1 MQKCELEY
9 KTPYELLV
17 ATVLSAQSTDVRVN
31 IVTKELFKNFNTPEK
46 ILKLG
51 EEKLMEYIKSIG
63 FYNVKSK
70 NIIALSHLL
79 IQNYDSQ
86 VPDEMDEL
94 LKLPGVGRK
103 TANVVLSNCFG
114 VPAIAV
120 DTHVFRVSTRLGFS
134 DKKDPLQVE
143 QDLMKKISKKYWTDA
158 HHAFIFM
165 EEGFVRQG
173 IQCVS
178 YVQYKAIVN
187 FIKEKGRKEGFSEK
201 SWHYIS
207 NKLYTDCYIC
217 CYVP

>member
-1 MQKCELEY
+1 MSKYNIIVKTLLDTYPDAKCELEY

-120 DTHVFRVSTRLGFS
+120 DTHVFRVSTRMGFS

-158 HHAFIFM
+158 HHAFIFHGRRVCKARNPM
-165 EEGFVRQG
+165 CELCSVQ
-173 IQCVS
+173 S
-178 YVQYKAIVN
+178 YCKFYK
-187 FIKEKGRKEGFSEK
+187 KKKG
-201 SWHYIS
+201 
-207 NKLYTDCYIC
+207 
-217 CYVP
+217 

>member
-1 MQKCELEY
+1 MNKYNIIVKTLLDTYPDAKCELEY

-31 IVTKELFKNFNTPEK
+31 IVTKELFKNYNTPEK

-158 HHAFIFM
+158 HHAFIFHGRRICKARNPIC
-165 EEGFVRQG
+165 ELCSVQ
-173 IQCVS
+173 S
-178 YVQYKAIVN
+178 YCKFYK
-187 FIKEKGRKEGFSEK
+187 KKKG
-201 SWHYIS
+201 
-207 NKLYTDCYIC
+207 
-217 CYVP
+217 

>member
-1 MQKCELEY
+1 MSKYNIIVKTLLDTYPDAKCELEY
-9 KTPYELLV
+9 QTPYELLV

-31 IVTKELFKNFNTPEK
+31 IVTKELFKNYNTPEK

-158 HHAFIFM
+158 HHAFIFHGRRICKARNPIC
-165 EEGFVRQG
+165 ELCSVQ
-173 IQCVS
+173 S
-178 YVQYKAIVN
+178 YCKFYK
-187 FIKEKGRKEGFSEK
+187 KKKG
-201 SWHYIS
+201 
-207 NKLYTDCYIC
+207 
-217 CYVP
+217 

>member
-1 MQKCELEY
+1 MSKYNIIVKTLLDTYPDAKCELEY
-9 KTPYELLV
+9 QTPYELLV

-31 IVTKELFKNFNTPEK
+31 IVTKELFKNYNTPEK

-86 VPDEMDEL
+86 VPEQMDEL

-158 HHAFIFM
+158 HHAFIFHGRRICKARNPM
-165 EEGFVRQG
+165 CELCSVQ
-173 IQCVS
+173 S
-178 YVQYKAIVN
+178 YCKFYK
-187 FIKEKGRKEGFSEK
+187 KKKG
-201 SWHYIS
+201 
-207 NKLYTDCYIC
+207 
-217 CYVP
+217 

>member
-1 MQKCELEY
+1 MNKYNIIVKTLLDTYPDAKCELEY

-158 HHAFIFM
+158 HHAFIFHGRRICKARNPIC
-165 EEGFVRQG
+165 ELCSVQ
-173 IQCVS
+173 S
-178 YVQYKAIVN
+178 YCKFYK
-187 FIKEKGRKEGFSEK
+187 KKKG
-201 SWHYIS
+201 
-207 NKLYTDCYIC
+207 
-217 CYVP
+217 

>member
-1 MQKCELEY
+1 MSKYNIIVKTLLDTYPDAKCELEY
-9 KTPYELLV
+9 KSPYELLV
-17 ATVLSAQSTDVRVN
+17 ATVLSAQSTDIRVN
-31 IVTKELFKNFNTPEK
+31 IVTKELFKNYNTPEK

-158 HHAFIFM
+158 HHAFIFHGRRICKARNPM
-165 EEGFVRQG
+165 CELCSVQ
-173 IQCVS
+173 S
-178 YVQYKAIVN
+178 YCKFYK
-187 FIKEKGRKEGFSEK
+187 KKKG
-201 SWHYIS
+201 
-207 NKLYTDCYIC
+207 
-217 CYVP
+217 

>member
-1 MQKCELEY
+1 MSKYNIIIKTLLDTYPDAKCELEY

-158 HHAFIFM
+158 HHAFIFHGRRVCKARNPM
-165 EEGFVRQG
+165 CELCSVQ
-173 IQCVS
+173 S
-178 YVQYKAIVN
+178 YCKFYK
-187 FIKEKGRKEGFSEK
+187 KKKG
-201 SWHYIS
+201 
-207 NKLYTDCYIC
+207 
-217 CYVP
+217 

>member
-1 MQKCELEY
+1 MSKYNIIVKTLLDTYPDAKCELEY

-31 IVTKELFKNFNTPEK
+31 IVTKELFKNYNTPEK

-86 VPDEMDEL
+86 VPEQMDEL

-158 HHAFIFM
+158 HHAFIFHGRRICKSRNPM
-165 EEGFVRQG
+165 CELCSVQ
-173 IQCVS
+173 S
-178 YVQYKAIVN
+178 YCKFYK
-187 FIKEKGRKEGFSEK
+187 KKKG
-201 SWHYIS
+201 
-207 NKLYTDCYIC
+207 
-217 CYVP
+217 

>member
-1 MQKCELEY
+1 MSKYNIIVKTLLDTYPDAKCELEY

-158 HHAFIFM
+158 HHAFIFHGRRICKARNPIC
-165 EEGFVRQG
+165 ELCSVQ
-173 IQCVS
+173 S
-178 YVQYKAIVN
+178 YCKFYK
-187 FIKEKGRKEGFSEK
+187 KKKG
-201 SWHYIS
+201 
-207 NKLYTDCYIC
+207 
-217 CYVP
+217 

>member
-1 MQKCELEY
+1 MSKYNIIVKKLLNTYPDAKCELEY

-17 ATVLSAQSTDVRVN
+17 ATVLSAQSTDIRVN
-31 IVTKELFKNFNTPEK
+31 IVTKELFKNYNTPEK

-158 HHAFIFM
+158 HHAFIFHGRRVCKARNPM
-165 EEGFVRQG
+165 CELCSVQ
-173 IQCVS
+173 S
-178 YVQYKAIVN
+178 YCKFYK
-187 FIKEKGRKEGFSEK
+187 KKKG
-201 SWHYIS
+201 
-207 NKLYTDCYIC
+207 
-217 CYVP
+217 

>member
-1 MQKCELEY
+1 MSKYNIIVKTLLDTYPDAKCELEY

-31 IVTKELFKNFNTPEK
+31 IVTKELFKNYNTPEK

-86 VPDEMDEL
+86 VPNEMDEL

-158 HHAFIFM
+158 HHAFIFHGRRICKARNPIC
-165 EEGFVRQG
+165 ELCSVQ
-173 IQCVS
+173 S
-178 YVQYKAIVN
+178 YCKFYK
-187 FIKEKGRKEGFSEK
+187 KKKG
-201 SWHYIS
+201 
-207 NKLYTDCYIC
+207 
-217 CYVP
+217 

>member
-1 MQKCELEY
+1 MSKYNIIVKTLLDTYPDAKCELEY

-158 HHAFIFM
+158 HHAFIFHGRRVCKARNPIC
-165 EEGFVRQG
+165 ELCSVQ
-173 IQCVS
+173 S
-178 YVQYKAIVN
+178 YCKFYK
-187 FIKEKGRKEGFSEK
+187 KKKG
-201 SWHYIS
+201 
-207 NKLYTDCYIC
+207 
-217 CYVP
+217 

>member
-1 MQKCELEY
+1 MSKYNIIVKTLLDTYPDAKCELEY
-9 KTPYELLV
+9 QTPYELLV

-31 IVTKELFKNFNTPEK
+31 IVTKELFKNYNTPEK

-114 VPAIAV
+114 VPTIAV

-158 HHAFIFM
+158 HHAFIFHGRRICKARNPIC
-165 EEGFVRQG
+165 ELCSVQ
-173 IQCVS
+173 S
-178 YVQYKAIVN
+178 YCKFYK
-187 FIKEKGRKEGFSEK
+187 KKKG
-201 SWHYIS
+201 
-207 NKLYTDCYIC
+207 
-217 CYVP
+217 

>member
-1 MQKCELEY
+1 MSKYNIIVKTLLDTYPDAKCELEY

-31 IVTKELFKNFNTPEK
+31 IVTKELFKNYNTPEK

-158 HHAFIFM
+158 HHAFIFHGRRVCKARNPM
-165 EEGFVRQG
+165 CELCSVQ
-173 IQCVS
+173 S
-178 YVQYKAIVN
+178 YCKFYK
-187 FIKEKGRKEGFSEK
+187 KKKG
-201 SWHYIS
+201 
-207 NKLYTDCYIC
+207 
-217 CYVP
+217 

>member
-1 MQKCELEY
+1 MSKYNIIVKTLLDTYPDAKCELEY

-31 IVTKELFKNFNTPEK
+31 IVTKELFKNYYTPEK

-158 HHAFIFM
+158 HHAFIFHGRRICKARNPM
-165 EEGFVRQG
+165 CELCSVQ
-173 IQCVS
+173 S
-178 YVQYKAIVN
+178 YCKFYK
-187 FIKEKGRKEGFSEK
+187 KKKG
-201 SWHYIS
+201 
-207 NKLYTDCYIC
+207 
-217 CYVP
+217 

>member
-1 MQKCELEY
+1 MSKHNIIVKTLLDTYPDAKCELEY

-31 IVTKELFKNFNTPEK
+31 IVTKELFKNYNTPEK

-158 HHAFIFM
+158 HHAFIFHGRRICKARNPIC
-165 EEGFVRQG
+165 ELCSVQ
-173 IQCVS
+173 S
-178 YVQYKAIVN
+178 YCKFYK
-187 FIKEKGRKEGFSEK
+187 KKKG
-201 SWHYIS
+201 
-207 NKLYTDCYIC
+207 
-217 CYVP
+217 

>member
-1 MQKCELEY
+1 MSKYNIIVKTLLDTYPDAKCELEY

-31 IVTKELFKNFNTPEK
+31 IVTKELFKNYNTPEK

-51 EEKLMEYIKSIG
+51 EERLMEYIKSIG

-158 HHAFIFM
+158 HHAFIFHGRRICKARNPM
-165 EEGFVRQG
+165 CELCSVQ
-173 IQCVS
+173 S
-178 YVQYKAIVN
+178 YCKFYK
-187 FIKEKGRKEGFSEK
+187 KKKG
-201 SWHYIS
+201 
-207 NKLYTDCYIC
+207 
-217 CYVP
+217 

>member
-1 MQKCELEY
+1 MSKYNIIVKTLLDTYPDAKCELEY

-86 VPDEMDEL
+86 VPEQMDEL

-158 HHAFIFM
+158 HHAFIFHGRRICKARNPIC
-165 EEGFVRQG
+165 ELCSVQ
-173 IQCVS
+173 S
-178 YVQYKAIVN
+178 YCKFYK
-187 FIKEKGRKEGFSEK
+187 KKKG
-201 SWHYIS
+201 
-207 NKLYTDCYIC
+207 
-217 CYVP
+217 

>member
-1 MQKCELEY
+1 MSKYNIIVKTLLDTYPDAKCELEY

-31 IVTKELFKNFNTPEK
+31 IVTKELFKNYNTPEK

-86 VPDEMDEL
+86 VPEQMDEL

-158 HHAFIFM
+158 HHAFIFHGRRICKARNPIC
-165 EEGFVRQG
+165 ELCSVQ
-173 IQCVS
+173 S
-178 YVQYKAIVN
+178 YCIFYK
-187 FIKEKGRKEGFSEK
+187 KKKG
-201 SWHYIS
+201 
-207 NKLYTDCYIC
+207 
-217 CYVP
+217 

>member
-1 MQKCELEY
+1 MSKYNIIVKTLLDTYPDAKCELEY

-31 IVTKELFKNFNTPEK
+31 IVTKELFKNYNTPEK

-51 EEKLMEYIKSIG
+51 EERLMEYIKSIG

-86 VPDEMDEL
+86 VPEQMDEL

-134 DKKDPLQVE
+134 DKRDPLQVE

-158 HHAFIFM
+158 HHAFIFHGRRICKARNPM
-165 EEGFVRQG
+165 CELCSVQ
-173 IQCVS
+173 S
-178 YVQYKAIVN
+178 YCKFYK
-187 FIKEKGRKEGFSEK
+187 K
-201 SWHYIS
+201 
-207 NKLYTDCYIC
+207 NKW
-217 CYVP
+217 

>member
-1 MQKCELEY
+1 MSKYNIIVKTLLDTYPDAKCELEY

-31 IVTKELFKNFNTPEK
+31 IVTKELFKNYNTPEK

-120 DTHVFRVSTRLGFS
+120 DTHVFRVSTRMGFS

-158 HHAFIFM
+158 HHAFIFHGRRICKARNPIC
-165 EEGFVRQG
+165 ELCSVQ
-173 IQCVS
+173 S
-178 YVQYKAIVN
+178 YCKFYK
-187 FIKEKGRKEGFSEK
+187 KKKG
-201 SWHYIS
+201 
-207 NKLYTDCYIC
+207 
-217 CYVP
+217 

>member
-1 MQKCELEY
+1 MSKYNIIVKTLLDTYPDAKCELEY

-31 IVTKELFKNFNTPEK
+31 IVTKELFKNYNTPEK

-70 NIIALSHLL
+70 NIITLSHLL

-86 VPDEMDEL
+86 VPEQMDEL

-158 HHAFIFM
+158 HHAFIFHGRRICKARNPM
-165 EEGFVRQG
+165 CELCSVQ
-173 IQCVS
+173 S
-178 YVQYKAIVN
+178 YCKFYK
-187 FIKEKGRKEGFSEK
+187 KKKG
-201 SWHYIS
+201 
-207 NKLYTDCYIC
+207 
-217 CYVP
+217 

>member
-1 MQKCELEY
+1 MSKYNIIVKTLLDTYPDAKCELEY

-31 IVTKELFKNFNTPEK
+31 IVTKELFKNYNTPEK

-51 EEKLMEYIKSIG
+51 EERLMEYIKSIG

-158 HHAFIFM
+158 HHAFIFHGRRICKSRNPM
-165 EEGFVRQG
+165 CELCSVQ
-173 IQCVS
+173 S
-178 YVQYKAIVN
+178 YCKFYK
-187 FIKEKGRKEGFSEK
+187 KKKG
-201 SWHYIS
+201 
-207 NKLYTDCYIC
+207 
-217 CYVP
+217 

>member
-1 MQKCELEY
+1 MSKYNIIVKTLLDTYPDAKCELEY

-31 IVTKELFKNFNTPEK
+31 IVTKELFKNYNTPEK

-158 HHAFIFM
+158 HHAFIFHGRRICKARNPM
-165 EEGFVRQG
+165 CEICSVQ
-173 IQCVS
+173 S
-178 YVQYKAIVN
+178 YCKFYK
-187 FIKEKGRKEGFSEK
+187 KKRGRKEGF
-201 SWHYIS
+201 
-207 NKLYTDCYIC
+207 
-217 CYVP
+217 

>member
-1 MQKCELEY
+1 MSKYNIIVKTLLDTYPDAKCELEY

-158 HHAFIFM
+158 HHAFIFHGRRVCKARNPM
-165 EEGFVRQG
+165 CELCSVQ
-173 IQCVS
+173 S
-178 YVQYKAIVN
+178 YCKFYK
-187 FIKEKGRKEGFSEK
+187 KKKGRKEGF
-201 SWHYIS
+201 
-207 NKLYTDCYIC
+207 
-217 CYVP
+217 

>member
-1 MQKCELEY
+1 MSKYNIIVKTLLDTYPDAKCELEY

-120 DTHVFRVSTRLGFS
+120 DSHVFRVSTRMGFS

-143 QDLMKKISKKYWTDA
+143 QDLMKKISKNYWTDA
-158 HHAFIFM
+158 HHAFIFHGRRICKARNPIC
-165 EEGFVRQG
+165 ELCSVQ
-173 IQCVS
+173 S
-178 YVQYKAIVN
+178 YCKFYK
-187 FIKEKGRKEGFSEK
+187 KKKG
-201 SWHYIS
+201 
-207 NKLYTDCYIC
+207 
-217 CYVP
+217 

>member
-1 MQKCELEY
+1 MNKYNIIVKTLLDTYPDAKCELEY

-31 IVTKELFKNFNTPEK
+31 IVTKELFKNYNTPEK

-86 VPDEMDEL
+86 VPEQMDEL

-158 HHAFIFM
+158 HHAFIFHGRRICKARNPIC
-165 EEGFVRQG
+165 ELCSVQ
-173 IQCVS
+173 S
-178 YVQYKAIVN
+178 YCKFYK
-187 FIKEKGRKEGFSEK
+187 KKKG
-201 SWHYIS
+201 
-207 NKLYTDCYIC
+207 
-217 CYVP
+217 

>member
-1 MQKCELEY
+1 MSKYNIIVKTLLDTYPDAKCELEY

-79 IQNYDSQ
+79 IQNNDSQ

-158 HHAFIFM
+158 HHAFIFHGRRICKARNPIC
-165 EEGFVRQG
+165 ELCSVQ
-173 IQCVS
+173 S
-178 YVQYKAIVN
+178 YCKFYK
-187 FIKEKGRKEGFSEK
+187 KKKG
-201 SWHYIS
+201 
-207 NKLYTDCYIC
+207 
-217 CYVP
+217 

>member
-1 MQKCELEY
+1 MSKYNIIVKTLLDTYPDAKCELEY

-31 IVTKELFKNFNTPEK
+31 IVTKELFKNYNTPEK

-86 VPDEMDEL
+86 VPDEMDEI
-94 LKLPGVGRK
+94 LKLTGVGRK

-158 HHAFIFM
+158 HHAFIFHGRRICKARNPM
-165 EEGFVRQG
+165 CELCSVQ
-173 IQCVS
+173 S
-178 YVQYKAIVN
+178 YCKFYK
-187 FIKEKGRKEGFSEK
+187 KKRGRKEGF
-201 SWHYIS
+201 
-207 NKLYTDCYIC
+207 
-217 CYVP
+217 

>member
-1 MQKCELEY
+1 MSKYNIIVKTLLDTYPDAKCELEY

-31 IVTKELFKNFNTPEK
+31 IVTKELFKNYNTPEK

-114 VPAIAV
+114 APAIAV

-158 HHAFIFM
+158 HHAFIFHGRRICKARNPIC
-165 EEGFVRQG
+165 ELCSVQ
-173 IQCVS
+173 S
-178 YVQYKAIVN
+178 YCKFYK
-187 FIKEKGRKEGFSEK
+187 KKKG
-201 SWHYIS
+201 
-207 NKLYTDCYIC
+207 
-217 CYVP
+217 

>member
-1 MQKCELEY
+1 MSKYNIIVKTLLDTYPDAKCELEY

-31 IVTKELFKNFNTPEK
+31 IVTKELFKNYNTPEK

-63 FYNVKSK
+63 FYNIKSK

-158 HHAFIFM
+158 HHAFIFHGRRICKARNPM
-165 EEGFVRQG
+165 CELCSVQ
-173 IQCVS
+173 S
-178 YVQYKAIVN
+178 YCKFYK
-187 FIKEKGRKEGFSEK
+187 KKKG
-201 SWHYIS
+201 
-207 NKLYTDCYIC
+207 
-217 CYVP
+217 

>member
-1 MQKCELEY
+1 MSKYNIIVKTLLDTYPDAKCELEY

-31 IVTKELFKNFNTPEK
+31 IVTKELFKNYNTPEK

-94 LKLPGVGRK
+94 IKLPGVGRK

-158 HHAFIFM
+158 HHAFIFHGRRVCKARNPM
-165 EEGFVRQG
+165 CELCSVQ
-173 IQCVS
+173 S
-178 YVQYKAIVN
+178 YCKFYK
-187 FIKEKGRKEGFSEK
+187 KKKG
-201 SWHYIS
+201 
-207 NKLYTDCYIC
+207 
-217 CYVP
+217 

>member
-1 MQKCELEY
+1 MSKYNIIVKTLLDTYPDAKCELEY

-17 ATVLSAQSTDVRVN
+17 ATVLSAQSTDIRVN
-31 IVTKELFKNFNTPEK
+31 IVTKELFKNYNTPEK

-158 HHAFIFM
+158 HHAFIFHGRRVCKARNPM
-165 EEGFVRQG
+165 CELCSVQ
-173 IQCVS
+173 S
-178 YVQYKAIVN
+178 YCKFYK
-187 FIKEKGRKEGFSEK
+187 KKKG
-201 SWHYIS
+201 
-207 NKLYTDCYIC
+207 
-217 CYVP
+217 

>member
-1 MQKCELEY
+1 MSKYNIIVKTLLDTYPDAKCELEY

-31 IVTKELFKNFNTPEK
+31 IVTKELFKNYNTPEK

-51 EEKLMEYIKSIG
+51 EERLMEYIKSIG

-158 HHAFIFM
+158 HHAFIFHGRRVCKARNPM
-165 EEGFVRQG
+165 CELCSVQ
-173 IQCVS
+173 S
-178 YVQYKAIVN
+178 YCKFYK
-187 FIKEKGRKEGFSEK
+187 KKKG
-201 SWHYIS
+201 
-207 NKLYTDCYIC
+207 
-217 CYVP
+217 

>member
-1 MQKCELEY
+1 MSKYNIIVKTLLDTYPDAKCELEY

-31 IVTKELFKNFNTPEK
+31 IVTKELFKNYNTPEK

-158 HHAFIFM
+158 HHAFIFHGRRICKARNPM
-165 EEGFVRQG
+165 CELCSVQ
-173 IQCVS
+173 S
-178 YVQYKAIVN
+178 YCKFYK
-187 FIKEKGRKEGFSEK
+187 KKKG
-201 SWHYIS
+201 
-207 NKLYTDCYIC
+207 
-217 CYVP
+217 

>member
-1 MQKCELEY
+1 MSKYNIIVKTLLDTYPDAKCELEY

-31 IVTKELFKNFNTPEK
+31 IFTKELFKNYNTPEK

-158 HHAFIFM
+158 HHAFIFHGRRICKARNPM
-165 EEGFVRQG
+165 CELCSVQ
-173 IQCVS
+173 S
-178 YVQYKAIVN
+178 YCKFYK
-187 FIKEKGRKEGFSEK
+187 KKKG
-201 SWHYIS
+201 
-207 NKLYTDCYIC
+207 
-217 CYVP
+217 

>member
-1 MQKCELEY
+1 MFLLSFSNKFSEFIVLFIFLSVFSGGNLGTGQKNSNKSDDTGSLSVILVVIL
-9 KTPYELLV
+9 PVAQMFLLL
-17 ATVLSAQSTDVRVN
+17 TIIVLLR
-31 IVTKELFKNFNTPEK
+31 ICYR
-46 ILKLG
+46 KLCLSR
-51 EEKLMEYIKSIG
+51 KKSRKVVSK
-63 FYNVKSK
+63 NVKSK

-158 HHAFIFM
+158 HHAFIFHGRRVCKARNPM
-165 EEGFVRQG
+165 CELCSVQ
-173 IQCVS
+173 S
-178 YVQYKAIVN
+178 YCKFYK
-187 FIKEKGRKEGFSEK
+187 KKKG
-201 SWHYIS
+201 
-207 NKLYTDCYIC
+207 
-217 CYVP
+217 